1 MKLFG
6 IQVSPRTLFRG
17 VDRQGAEVKERGAT
31 AELRD
36 TFVLASALDGAAR
49 SPRSMP
55 KGATWPFDKWLDV
68 YHDADPKREGSAVV
82 SGAALPAL
90 RWPLAVATR
99 SMLRARSGPNRRAD
113 IAEFLS
119 ALDPERAWGGR
130 HAQYFDPLRFMSLAS
145 PPAG

>member
-17 VDRQGAEVKERGAT
+17 VDRRGAEVKERRET
-31 AELRD
+31 AEFRD
-36 TFVLASALDGAAR
+36 TFVLTSGLDGAAR

-55 KGATWPFDKWLDV
+55 KAATWPFDKWLDI
-68 YHDADPKREGSAVV
+68 YHDADPKRVRSAAMP
-82 SGAALPAL
+82 GAALPAL
-90 RWPLAVATR
+90 RWPLAVAMP
-99 SMLRARSGPNRRAD
+99 SMLQARSRPDQRAD

-130 HAQYFDPLRFMSLAS
+130 HAQYFDPLRFLSLAS
-145 PPAG
+145 PPGV